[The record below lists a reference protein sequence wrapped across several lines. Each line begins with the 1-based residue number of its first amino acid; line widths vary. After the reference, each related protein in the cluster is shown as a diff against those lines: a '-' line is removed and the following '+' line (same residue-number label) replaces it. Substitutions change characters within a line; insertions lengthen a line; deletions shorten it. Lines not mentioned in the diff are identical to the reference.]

1 MAHISRKQLKKDEF
15 RDTFV
20 HGYEAVSTHQKL
32 AAWIV
37 GIALLVGL
45 AVFGWRF
52 YAERQTVK
60 ASAGLDDAMKV
71 FNARI
76 RRTGEAEEPGEV
88 TYVAEKNKYDDAAKK
103 FLDVAQKYPRTR
115 PGQMAR
121 YYAALSLEKLGHN
134 DEAYQALRTLESSG
148 NDELTGL
155 ARFEIAQL
163 DDRTGKPDD
172 AVKMYQQLMAKPGVL
187 VPKPVVMLALA
198 EHYRKSNPAEA
209 IKLYNQIKSEFPDT
223 GAAQQADQELELLPS
238 KT

>member
-76 RRTGEAEEPGEV
+76 RRTGEAEEPG
-88 TYVAEKNKYDDAAKK
+88 VAAVVVDASAIS
-103 FLDVAQKYPRTR
+103 AAPRTAGSFSQGGTHSIAI
-115 PGQMAR
+115 PPCVF
-121 YYAALSLEKLGHN
+121 LGHH
-134 DEAYQALRTLESSG
+134 
-148 NDELTGL
+148 
-155 ARFEIAQL
+155 
-163 DDRTGKPDD
+163 
-172 AVKMYQQLMAKPGVL
+172 GVL
-187 VPKPVVMLALA
+187 L
-198 EHYRKSNPAEA
+198 
-209 IKLYNQIKSEFPDT
+209 FP
-223 GAAQQADQELELLPS
+223 GHHGC
-238 KT
+238 